1 LLVEVIQSQNW
12 FHAEAPERCWRV
24 AVMRTVGDAQRAEIG
39 HGLHRHVQCNG
50 ILRER
55 ESGSVPMAINVPDGI
70 DQLRL

>member
-1 LLVEVIQSQNW
+1 
-12 FHAEAPERCWRV
+12 V

-39 HGLHRHVQCNG
+39 HGLHRPIQCNG

-55 ESGSVPMAINVPDGI
+55 ESGSVPMAINVPDDI